1 VSELV
6 ASFSRLVDAFPA
18 RRLIHVPT
26 TGQSL
31 TVQDV
36 WHARGTHADMLRA
49 CGLGS
54 GDLLLLAV
62 GNTPACAALLLA
74 ARQLDIAVLAV
85 DSGTPAPE
93 ILDLF
98 ARFGVAGC
106 VVPVEHASPLGDL
119 RAVLASGLVL
129 VTPQPATH
137 GGKRRYPG
145 VALLKLT
152 SGSTGL
158 PKAACNTDAQLIVDS
173 QQIAEAMRIGP
184 DDTQIAS
191 IPLSHAYGVSVI
203 LIPALLQG
211 TPIVLRESFVPHQ
224 LTADAAAYG
233 ARVFAGVPF
242 MFDYFL
248 AHPPPEGWPSSL
260 GTLISAGARLMPET
274 VRGFH
279 DRFGIKIHSFY
290 GTSESGGIAFDGS
303 DDIAVLDTVGTPLPG
318 VTITFR
324 PDDDIRGNGG
334 RVHIRTGGVASG
346 YAVPTKVGTHEFGE
360 PGGDFCEDGFLTGDI
375 GHFDDGGRLHL
386 TGRVSSFINVAGKK
400 VQPAE
405 VEKVLREMPGIRDV
419 RVIAGADAQR
429 GELVAACIVVDR
441 AAAPITVLGVR
452 RFCSSRLA
460 PHKIPRVVVRLETL
474 PLTVRGKVDRRALDE
489 AVRASIAGFPEQ
501 LC

>member
-6 ASFSRLVDAFPA
+6 ATFSRLVDAVPA
-18 RRLIHVPT
+18 RRLIHVPAS
-26 TGQSL
+26 GQSL

-36 WHARGTHADMLRA
+36 WHARGTHADMLRG
-49 CGLGS
+49 CGLVP

-62 GNTPACAALLLA
+62 GNKPVYASLLLA
-74 ARQLDIAVLAV
+74 ARELDIAVLAV

-93 ILDLF
+93 ILDLCV
-98 ARFGVAGC
+98 RFGVAGC
-106 VVPVEHASPLGDL
+106 VVAVEHAASLGDL
-119 RAVLASGLVL
+119 RAALADGLVV
-129 VTPQPATH
+129 VTRQPPAYP
-137 GGKRRYPG
+137 GKGRYPG

-152 SGSTGL
+152 SGSTGV
-158 PKAACNTDAQLIVDS
+158 PKAACNSDAQLIVDS
-173 QQIAEAMRIGP
+173 QQIAQAMGIGR

-191 IPLSHAYGVSVI
+191 IPLSHAYGLSVV

-224 LTADAAAYG
+224 LAVDADTYG

-248 AHPPPEGWPSSL
+248 AHPPPEGWPQSL
-260 GTLISAGARLMPET
+260 RKLISAGARLMPET
-274 VRGFH
+274 VRGFYH
-279 DRFGIKIHSFY
+279 RFGIKIHSFY
-290 GTSESGGIAFDGS
+290 GTSESGGIAFDAS
-303 DDIAVLDTVGTPLPG
+303 NDIAVFDTVGHALPG

-324 PDDDIRGNGG
+324 THEETRGDG
-334 RVHIRTGGVASG
+334 RVHIRSGGVANG

-360 PGGDFCEDGFLTGDI
+360 TGGDFCEDGFLTGDI
-375 GHFDDGGRLHL
+375 GHVDADGRLHL

-405 VEKVLREMPGIRDV
+405 VEDVLREMPGVRDV
-419 RVIAGADAQR
+419 RVIGGADPQR
-429 GELVAACIVVDR
+429 GELVAACIVLDR
-441 AAAPITVLGVR
+441 GAAPISVLGVR

-460 PHKIPRVVVRLETL
+460 PHKIPRVVVRFETL
-474 PLTVRGKVDRRALDE
+474 PLTERGKVDRRALDD
-489 AVRASIAGFPEQ
+489 AVRAATAGFPEQ